1 MVGYVND
8 FVAILNLRTPTIS
21 ITEEKLT
28 REKLKVNSSSHDLV
42 LPRVHFNSF
51 PLNFRQIRDVL

>member
-42 LPRVHFNSF
+42 LPRVRFNSF